1 MNKEIFYIEDGV
13 EVVPAAWIQ
22 AENNNRYGS
31 VPGLDDSELAS
42 PAELERA
49 YYQELWGPVLLIP
62 CKKSNSSAWDIN
74 SSSDYNA
81 FATVDFDR
89 MRPEFDMTGYVRG
102 KLFEQVK
109 DLMIKMKILAERIHG
124 IRKYKI
130 LRLVGKGIIK
140 VDDIQHW
147 DMWQLAVMY
156 RQVWKLRRNIERI
169 EEQSEKR
176 LEEQHQKWLDK
187 LDSVE
192 PPELKS

>member
-1 MNKEIFYIEDGV
+1 MDTTFYIEDGA
-13 EVVPAAWIQ
+13 EVAPPAWFQ
-22 AENNNRYGS
+22 AESDNRYGS

-49 YYQELWGPVLLIP
+49 CYQELWGPVLLIP
-62 CKKSNSSAWDIN
+62 CKKSNSPAWDIN

-81 FATVDFDR
+81 FATMDFDR
-89 MRPEFDMTGYVRG
+89 MRPEFDMAGYVRG
-102 KLFEQVK
+102 KLWEQVK
-109 DLMIKMKILAERIHG
+109 DLMIKMKIVAERIHG

-140 VDDIQHW
+140 VDDIEHW

-156 RQVWKLRRNIERI
+156 RRVLKLRRNIERL

-176 LEEQHQKWLDK
+176 QEEQHKKWLAK
-187 LDSVE
+187 LDSAE
-192 PPELKS
+192 PPESKS